1 MDGAKETLNLSK
13 TVSASS
19 ERWGVYANSATG
31 KKF

>member
-13 TVSASS
+13 AVTASS
-19 ERWGVYANSATG
+19 SRWGVAANSATG